1 MVNTSH
7 DFLNPHFTDDENKEK
22 GINTWQPYY
31 VPDSLST
38 LS

>member
-1 MVNTSH
+1 MINTSG
-7 DFLNPHFTDDENKEK
+7 DFFNPHFTDDENKEK
-22 GINTWQPYY
+22 GINTSQPYY